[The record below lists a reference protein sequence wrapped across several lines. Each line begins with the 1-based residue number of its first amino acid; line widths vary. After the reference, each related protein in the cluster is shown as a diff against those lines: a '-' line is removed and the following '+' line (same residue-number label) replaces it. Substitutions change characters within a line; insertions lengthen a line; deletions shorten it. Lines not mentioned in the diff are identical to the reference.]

1 MGGDV
6 YEQEPA
12 NLSGQSAGNRIGA
25 RRSSRMRTAIT
36 ALGVCAVVTG
46 GCASPAAPDPATPPA
61 GSAELTTTLPPALT
75 PTAYQQKLRDA
86 NNVLAPAFEHLA
98 TAGSLDDARAALDQ
112 ASSAA
117 SEAVRLLDAAP
128 PTEALT
134 THSDLLSGLRQL
146 TTDMSA
152 LSAQVTSMELC
163 AMPSVLPTV
172 SNTAGVN
179 TLRTVREDL
188 SSGRSGPT
196 YQWGEFLP
204 APTPLPER
212 RLANGRLVDNQR
224 RNGRGRLEIDNGAE
238 HDAVVELVQDGRP
251 IVSVYVT
258 QGSKATVEQI
268 SDGSYD
274 LFFASGTDWDDQL
287 KTFTRSCKFERFA
300 ESAEFSTKPLEQGMQ
315 YTVQSIG
322 LKPTIEG
329 NARTESVS
337 PQSFPR

>member
-1 MGGDV
+1 MDGDV
-6 YEQEPA
+6 YEQKPA
-12 NLSGQSAGNRIGA
+12 NLSGHSAGNRIAA
-25 RRSSRMRTAIT
+25 RRSRGMQTAIT
-36 ALGVCAVVTG
+36 ALGICAVVTG
-46 GCASPAAPDPATPPA
+46 GCASPAAPDTATPPA
-61 GSAELTTTLPPALT
+61 GSAEITTTSPPALT
-75 PTAYQQKLRDA
+75 PTAYQQKLRDG
-86 NNVLAPAFEHLA
+86 NNVLTPEFEHLA

-117 SEAVRLLDAAP
+117 SEVVRLLDVAP
-128 PTEALT
+128 PTEVLT
-134 THSDLLSGLRQL
+134 THHDLLSGLQQL
-146 TTDMSA
+146 ATDMSA

-163 AMPSVLPTV
+163 AMPSVLPSV

-179 TLRTVREDL
+179 TLRAVREDL
-188 SSGRSGPT
+188 RSGRLGAT
-196 YQWGEFLP
+196 YQWGEFIP
-204 APTPLPER
+204 AVTPLPER

-238 HDAVVELVQDGRP
+238 RDAVVELVQDGRP

-274 LFFASGTDWDDQL
+274 LFFTSGTDWDNQL

-300 ESAEFSTKPLEQGMQ
+300 ESAEFSTKPIKEGIQ

-322 LKPTIEG
+322 LQPTIQG

-337 PQSFPR
+337 SQSFPR